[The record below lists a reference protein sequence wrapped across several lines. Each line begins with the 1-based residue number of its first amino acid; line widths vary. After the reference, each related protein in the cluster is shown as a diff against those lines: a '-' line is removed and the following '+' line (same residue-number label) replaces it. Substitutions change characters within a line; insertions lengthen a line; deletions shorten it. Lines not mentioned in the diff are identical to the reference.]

1 MEETIKKIICE
12 KFNLKEVDEDSHLDD
27 LSEDSFGKIELLFA
41 IEEATGK
48 KLSEGEIL
56 QIETFKDLLDIIR
69 KK

>member
-1 MEETIKKIICE
+1 VEETIKKIICE